1 MKFNL
6 KRAMLTGVSVAFLAV
21 AGVALA
27 PATAQA
33 GIPGV
38 TPKRDLAPASLTET
52 VQYRRR
58 ARAGRVGIHRA
69 GVRRAGVR
77 RVGRAGVRRAV
88 IRRGGVRYARGYY
101 GPRHYAHR
109 RYHAAPFFPAAVLG
123 VFASALGSAIAGP
136 TYYCDPAYYSWN
148 RSRYCNYGYYPAAYP
163 VYYGGY
169 YPAYGAASYSY
180 GPAYYP
186 AYRSRRVVYRSR
198 YQRPRTVRYRAVAP
212 RRHFVGARTYVRS
225 GYRVRRAR

>member
-6 KRAMLTGVSVAFLAV
+6 KHAMLTGVSVAFLAV

-27 PATAQA
+27 PATVQA

-58 ARAGRVGIHRA
+58 ARAGRVG
-69 GVRRAGVR
+69 VRRAGVR
-77 RVGRAGVRRAV
+77 RVGRAGINRASV
-88 IRRGGVRYARGYY
+88 RRGGVRYVRGYY
-101 GPRHYAHR
+101 GSRRYAHR
-109 RYHAAPFFPAAVLG
+109 RYRAAPFFPAAVLG

-136 TYYCDPAYYSWN
+136 TYYCDPAYYS
-148 RSRYCNYGYYPAAYP
+148 
-163 VYYGGY
+163 GY
-169 YPAYGAASYSY
+169 YPAYGAASYY